1 MSDFLPSEIRARN
14 EQARRNALEL
24 NLRAQIKAEYNFMSL
39 RQSDRDS
46 LRQAYLASKN
56 FNPDIPMRDNDWLA
70 RLAYHRS
77 DLALIRDHDFMAFYL
92 REVGG

>member
-14 EQARRNALEL
+14 EQSRRNALEL

-39 RQSDRDS
+39 RQSDRDA
-46 LRQAYLASKN
+46 LRQAYLTSKN
-56 FNPDIPMRDNDWLA
+56 FNPDIPMRDNEWLA

-77 DLALIRDHDFMAFYL
+77 DLELIRDHDFMAFYL
-92 REVGG
+92 REIGG

>member
-1 MSDFLPSEIRARN
+1 MSDYLPSEIRSKN
-14 EQARRNALEL
+14 ELARRKALEL
-24 NLRAQIKAEYNFMSL
+24 DLRQQIKAEYNFMSL

-56 FNPDIPMRDNDWLA
+56 FNPDIPMRDNEWLA

-77 DLALIRDHDFMAFYL
+77 DLELIRDQDFMAFYL
-92 REVGG
+92 KEIGD